1 MYFKNLYLCLS
12 SLFFLIIQKKNNNLV
27 IYSENI
33 YYFSLFEKIIKNL
46 SQDNIKISY
55 LTSDINEF
63 NLLSSYNIEKYFIG
77 NGLIRALIFFFIRS
91 QIFLLTL
98 SDLDNYELKKSKYCN
113 NYFYLFHSLQSSHV
127 QYSFNAFQNY
137 DLIFCNGEYHKKEI
151 EQSEKIFKFK
161 KKKCVVSGNTYFDF
175 LLDNKK
181 NINQNPKSILI
192 APSWNLNENNF
203 FNIYCSELIGN
214 LLKKNL
220 NCIFR
225 PHPMHYIK
233 SKKIIDKILKK
244 YGNEKNFR
252 FDYNKN
258 NFDSLSNSKVLITD
272 NSGIANEFI
281 LAFNRRVIFFNFQ
294 NKIHNEQFKKINLKS
309 FEEKVKDEFGYIIQ
323 PEDISNIEFH
333 LNKVLLNEITQKKLD
348 EFLKKYIS
356 NVGSSVN
363 IITKEIK
370 KKLKDI

>member
-1 MYFKNLYLCLS
+1 M
-12 SLFFLIIQKKNNNLV
+12 
-27 IYSENI
+27 
-33 YYFSLFEKIIKNL
+33 
-46 SQDNIKISY
+46 
-55 LTSDINEF
+55 
-63 NLLSSYNIEKYFIG
+63 
-77 NGLIRALIFFFIRS
+77 
-91 QIFLLTL
+91 
-98 SDLDNYELKKSKYCN
+98 
-113 NYFYLFHSLQSSHV
+113 
-127 QYSFNAFQNY
+127 
-137 DLIFCNGEYHKKEI
+137 
-151 EQSEKIFKFK
+151 
-161 KKKCVVSGNTYFDF
+161 
-175 LLDNKK
+175 
-181 NINQNPKSILI
+181 
-192 APSWNLNENNF
+192 
-203 FNIYCSELIGN
+203 
-214 LLKKNL
+214 LKKNL

-244 YGNEKNFR
+244 YGNDKNFR